1 MCGMFRFLEEK
12 FVPVAARVGS
22 QRHLVAIRDGF
33 ITIMPLTIVGSLAV
47 LVNNLPIKFY
57 QNALDAIWKH
67 ETWTQWGGNVWG
79 ATFGIISLLLAFTIA
94 YNLAKSYDKDGL
106 SAGVISLS
114 TYLTFGTFGEGG
126 LTGLTTG
133 TGGIFIA
140 IIVALLSTELFCKLT
155 GNPKLL
161 IKMPNGVPPA
171 VSKSFA
177 ALLPAIITIG
187 LFALVRTIIS
197 AGFDIPDIVGSFY
210 SAVQEPFMGLTNSWI
225 AALLLAF
232 IPTFLWTLGVHGANI
247 IEPFMQTI
255 NLPAIEANV
264 KAISSGEIAPYIVNK
279 PFFDAFINMGGS
291 GTTIAL
297 IIAIFIF
304 ARKNKQY
311 NTVGKLSAAPGLFNI
326 NEPLLFGL
334 PIVLNPVLFVPFI
347 LTPMVNVTIAFFATK
362 WGFVPAATVSPP
374 WTTPPII
381 NGFLATQSWQGAALS
396 IVLIVVAVCIY
407 LPFISMANRMA
418 KQNELRAAEAESQ
431 KGQQVT
437 KLENQKVE
445 V

>member
-1 MCGMFRFLEEK
+1 MFRFLEEK
-12 FVPVAARVGS
+12 FVPVAARVGN

-140 IIVALLSTELFCKLT
+140 IIIALLSTELFCKLT

-431 KGQQVT
+431 KEQQVT

>member
-1 MCGMFRFLEEK
+1 MFRFLEEK
-12 FVPVAARVGS
+12 FVPVAARVGN

-33 ITIMPLTIVGSLAV
+33 ITIMPLIIVGSLAI

-79 ATFGIISLLLAFTIA
+79 ATFGIFSLLLAFTIA
-94 YNLAKSYDKDGL
+94 YHLAKSYDKDGL
-106 SAGVISLS
+106 SAGVISFS

-140 IIVALLSTELFCKLT
+140 IIIALLSTELFCKLT

-210 SAVQEPFMGLTNSWI
+210 SAIQEPFMGLTNSWI

-264 KAISSGEIAPYIVNK
+264 KAISSGEVAPYIVNK

-297 IIAIFIF
+297 IIAIFLF

-418 KQNELRAAEAESQ
+418 KQNELRAAESEAQ
-431 KGQQVT
+431 KEQQVT
-437 KLENQKVE
+437 KLESQKVE

>member
-1 MCGMFRFLEEK
+1 MFRFLEEK

-47 LVNNLPIKFY
+47 LINNLPIDAY
-57 QNALDAIWKH
+57 QNALDSIWKH
-67 ETWTQWGGNVWG
+67 ETWTQWGGNIWG
-79 ATFGIISLLLAFTIA
+79 ATFGILSLLLAFAIA
-94 YNLAKSYDKDGL
+94 YNLAKSYNKDGL

-114 TYLTFGTFGEGG
+114 SYLTFGTFGEGG

-140 IIVALLSTELFCKLT
+140 IIVSLLSTEVFCRLS
-155 GNPKLL
+155 GNSKLL
-161 IKMPNGVPPA
+161 IKMPDGVPPA

-187 LFALVRTIIS
+187 VFALVRTIIS

-210 SAVQEPFMGLTNSWI
+210 STIQEPFMGLTNTWV
-225 AALLLAF
+225 AAIILAF
-232 IPTFLWTLGVHGANI
+232 IPAFLWTLGVHGANI

-255 NLPAIEANV
+255 NLPAIDANV
-264 KAISSGEIAPYIVNK
+264 AAISAGKVAPYIVNK
-279 PFFDAFINMGGS
+279 PFFDAFVNMGGS

-297 IIAIFIF
+297 IIAIFII

-334 PIVLNPVLFVPFI
+334 PIVLNPILFIPFI
-347 LTPMVNVTIAFFATK
+347 LTPMVNVTIAFFVTK
-362 WGFVPAATVSPP
+362 WGWVPAATVSAP
-374 WTTPPII
+374 WTTPPVI
-381 NGFLATQSWQGAALS
+381 NGFLVTQSWTGAVLS
-396 IVLIVVAVCIY
+396 LVLIAISVCIY
-407 LPFISMANRMA
+407 LPFLAMANRIA
-418 KQNELRAAEAESQ
+418 KQEQKKAEQTQALQPESL
-431 KGQQVT
+431 T
-437 KLENQKVE
+437 ENPKVE

>member
-1 MCGMFRFLEEK
+1 MFRFLEEK
-12 FVPVAARVGS
+12 FVPVAARVGN

-106 SAGVISLS
+106 SAGVISFS

-140 IIVALLSTELFCKLT
+140 IIIALLSTELFCKLT

-210 SAVQEPFMGLTNSWI
+210 TAIQEPFMGLTNSWV

-311 NTVGKLSAAPGLFNI
+311 NAVGKLSAAPGIFNI

-407 LPFISMANRMA
+407 LPFISIANRMA
-418 KQNELRAAEAESQ
+418 KHNEVRAAQTESQNE
-431 KGQQVT
+431 QQVT
-437 KLENQKVE
+437 KLENQKIE

>member
-1 MCGMFRFLEEK
+1 MFRFLEEK
-12 FVPVAARVGS
+12 FVPVAARVGN

-67 ETWTQWGGNVWG
+67 ETWTQWGGNIWNS
-79 ATFGIISLLLAFTIA
+79 TFGILSLLLAFSIA

-114 TYLTFGTFGEGG
+114 SYLTFGTFGEGG

-140 IIVALLSTELFCKLT
+140 IIIALLSTEVFCKLT

-210 SAVQEPFMGLTNSWI
+210 SAIQEPFMGLTNTWV

-255 NLPAIEANV
+255 NLPAIEENV
-264 KAISSGEIAPYIVNK
+264 KAISAGEVAPYIVNK

-418 KQNELRAAEAESQ
+418 KQNEQQAADSETQNEQHIAQS
-431 KGQQVT
+431 KG
-437 KLENQKVE
+437 QKVE

>member
-1 MCGMFRFLEEK
+1 MFRFLEEK
-12 FVPVAARVGS
+12 FVPVAARVGN

-106 SAGVISLS
+106 SAGVISFS

-140 IIVALLSTELFCKLT
+140 IIIALLSTELFCKLT

-210 SAVQEPFMGLTNSWI
+210 SAIQEPFMGLTNSWI

-264 KAISSGEIAPYIVNK
+264 KAISSGEVAPYIVNK

-297 IIAIFIF
+297 IIAIFLF

-362 WGFVPAATVSPP
+362 WGLVPAATVSPP
-374 WTTPPII
+374 WTTPPVI
-381 NGFLATQSWQGAALS
+381 NGFLATQSWQGAVLS

-431 KGQQVT
+431 NEQQNT
-437 KLENQKVE
+437 KLESQKVE

>member
-1 MCGMFRFLEEK
+1 MFRFLEGK
-12 FVPVAARVGS
+12 FVPVAARVGN

-418 KQNELRAAEAESQ
+418 KQNELRVAEAESQ
-431 KGQQVT
+431 KEQQVT

>member
-1 MCGMFRFLEEK
+1 MFRFLEEK
-12 FVPVAARVGS
+12 FVPVAARVGN

-47 LVNNLPIKFY
+47 FVNNLPIKFY

-106 SAGVISLS
+106 SAGVISFS

-140 IIVALLSTELFCKLT
+140 IIIALLSTELFCKLT

-396 IVLIVVAVCIY
+396 IVLIVIAVCIY

-431 KGQQVT
+431 NEQQVI

>member
-1 MCGMFRFLEEK
+1 MFRFLEEK
-12 FVPVAARVGS
+12 FVPVAARVGN

-33 ITIMPLTIVGSLAV
+33 ITIMPLTIVGSLAI
-47 LVNNLPIKFY
+47 LVNNLPIKLY
-57 QNALDAIWKH
+57 QNALDSIWKH

-79 ATFGIISLLLAFTIA
+79 ATFGIISLLLAFSIA

-114 TYLTFGTFGEGG
+114 SYLTFGTFGEGG

-140 IIVALLSTELFCKLT
+140 IIIALLSTELFCKLT

-177 ALLPAIITIG
+177 ALLPAIMTIG
-187 LFALVRTIIS
+187 LFALIRTIIS

-210 SAVQEPFMGLTNSWI
+210 SAIQEPFMGLTNSWI

-232 IPTFLWTLGVHGANI
+232 IPAFLWTLGVHGANI

-347 LTPMVNVTIAFFATK
+347 LTPMVNVTIAYFATK
-362 WGFVPAATVSPP
+362 WGFVPAAIVSPP

-431 KGQQVT
+431 KEQHVT
-437 KLENQKVE
+437 KLESQKVE

>member
-1 MCGMFRFLEEK
+1 MFRFLEEK
-12 FVPVAARVGS
+12 FVPVAARVGN

-67 ETWTQWGGNVWG
+67 ETWTQWGGNIWG

-106 SAGVISLS
+106 SAGVISFS

-133 TGGIFIA
+133 TGGIFIT
-140 IIVALLSTELFCKLT
+140 IIIALLSTELFCKLT

-177 ALLPAIITIG
+177 ALLPAIMTIG

-210 SAVQEPFMGLTNSWI
+210 SAIQEPFMGLTNSWI

-264 KAISSGEIAPYIVNK
+264 KAVSSGEIAPYIVNK

-347 LTPMVNVTIAFFATK
+347 LTPMVNVTIAYFATK
-362 WGFVPAATVSPP
+362 WGFVPAAIVSPP

-431 KGQQVT
+431 KEQHVT

>member
-1 MCGMFRFLEEK
+1 MFRFLEEK

-67 ETWTQWGGNVWG
+67 ETWTQWGGNIWG
-79 ATFGIISLLLAFTIA
+79 ATFGILSLLLAFTIA

-114 TYLTFGTFGEGG
+114 SYMTFGTFAEGG

-133 TGGIFIA
+133 TGGLFIA
-140 IIVALLSTELFCKLT
+140 IIVALLSTEVFCRLS

-210 SAVQEPFMGLTNSWI
+210 SAIQEPFMGLTNTWV
-225 AALLLAF
+225 AALALAF

-264 KAISSGEIAPYIVNK
+264 KAISSGEVAPYIVNK

-297 IIAIFIF
+297 IIAIFII

-347 LTPMVNVTIAFFATK
+347 LTPMINVTIAFFATK

-381 NGFLATQSWQGAALS
+381 NGFLATQSWQGAVLS
-396 IVLIVVAVCIY
+396 LVLLIVAVCIY
-407 LPFISMANRMA
+407 LPFISMANRIA
-418 KQNELRAAEAESQ
+418 KQNEQRAAESESHNE
-431 KGQQVT
+431 QQVT
-437 KLENQKVE
+437 ELENQKVE

>member
-1 MCGMFRFLEEK
+1 MFRFLEEK
-12 FVPVAARVGS
+12 FVPVAARVGN

-33 ITIMPLTIVGSLAV
+33 ITIMPLTIVGTLAV
-47 LVNNLPIKFY
+47 LVNSLPIKFY
-57 QNALDAIWKH
+57 QNALDSIWKH
-67 ETWTQWGGNVWG
+67 ETWTQWGGNIWNS
-79 ATFGIISLLLAFTIA
+79 TFGILSLLLAFTIA
-94 YNLAKSYDKDGL
+94 YNLAKSYEKDGL

-114 TYLTFGTFGEGG
+114 SYMTFGTLGEGG
-126 LTGLTTG
+126 LSGLTTG
-133 TGGIFIA
+133 TGGLFIA
-140 IIVALLSTELFCKLT
+140 IIVALLSTEVFCRLS

-210 SAVQEPFMGLTNSWI
+210 SAIQEPFMGLTNTWV
-225 AALLLAF
+225 AALILAF

-255 NLPAIEANV
+255 NLPAIEKNV
-264 KAISSGEIAPYIVNK
+264 EAISSGGVAPYIVNK

-297 IIAIFIF
+297 IIAIFII

-347 LTPMVNVTIAFFATK
+347 LTPMINVTIAFFATK

-381 NGFLATQSWQGAALS
+381 NGFLATQSWQGAVLS
-396 IVLIVVAVCIY
+396 LVLLIVAVCIY
-407 LPFISMANRMA
+407 LPFISMANRIA
-418 KQNELRAAEAESQ
+418 KQNEQRAAESEAQNEQ
-431 KGQQVT
+431 NVT

>member
-1 MCGMFRFLEEK
+1 VCEMFRFLEEK
-12 FVPVAARVGS
+12 FVPVAARVGN

-210 SAVQEPFMGLTNSWI
+210 TAVQEPFMGLTNSWI

-311 NTVGKLSAAPGLFNI
+311 NTVGKLSAAPGIFNI

-431 KGQQVT
+431 KEQQVT

>member
-1 MCGMFRFLEEK
+1 MGMFRFLEEK
-12 FVPVAARVGS
+12 FVPVAARVGN

-47 LVNNLPIKFY
+47 LINNLPIKFY

-67 ETWTQWGGNVWG
+67 ETWTQFGGNIWN
-79 ATFGIISLLLAFTIA
+79 ATFGIISLLLAFSVA
-94 YNLAKSYDKDGL
+94 YHLTKSYDKDAL
-106 SAGVISLS
+106 SGGVIGLAS
-114 TYLTFGTFGEGG
+114 YMTFGTFGEGG

-133 TGGIFIA
+133 TGGIF
-140 IIVALLSTELFCKLT
+140 VALITALISAELFSRLS
-155 GNPKLL
+155 GNPRLL
-161 IKMPNGVPPA
+161 IKMPAGVPSA

-177 ALLPAIITIG
+177 ALLPAILTIG

-197 AGFDIPDIVGSFY
+197 AGFNVPDIIGTFY
-210 SAVQEPFMGLTNSWI
+210 SSIQEPFMGLTNTWVAGLI
-225 AALLLAF
+225 LAF
-232 IPTFLWTLGVHGANI
+232 IPTFLWSFGIHGANI
-247 IEPFMQTI
+247 IEPFMQSI
-255 NLPAIEANV
+255 NLQAIDANV
-264 KAISSGEIAPYIVNK
+264 AAISAGEVAPYIINK
-279 PFFDAFINMGGS
+279 PFFDAFVNMGGS

-297 IIAIFIF
+297 IIAIFII

-334 PIVLNPVLFVPFI
+334 PIVLNPVLIVPFI

-362 WGFVPAATVSPP
+362 WGFVPAATIAVP

-381 NGFLATQSWQGAALS
+381 NGFLVTQSVWGAVLS
-396 IVLIVVAVCIY
+396 IVLIAVAICIY
-407 LPFISMANRMA
+407 LPFLSMANRMA
-418 KQNELRAAEAESQ
+418 RQNEQKAALAAQNEQQTVVQAE
-431 KGQQVT
+431 G
-437 KLENQKVE
+437 QKVE

>member
-1 MCGMFRFLEEK
+1 MFRFLEEK
-12 FVPVAARVGS
+12 FVPVAARVGN

-47 LVNNLPIKFY
+47 LINNLPIEFY

-67 ETWTQWGGNVWG
+67 ETWTQFGGNVWG
-79 ATFGIISLLLAFTIA
+79 ATFGIISLLLAFTVA
-94 YNLAKSYDKDGL
+94 YHLTKSYDKDAL
-106 SAGVISLS
+106 SGGVIGLAS
-114 TYLTFGTFGEGG
+114 YMTFGTFGEGG

-133 TGGIFIA
+133 TGGIF
-140 IIVALLSTELFCKLT
+140 VALITALISAELFSRLS

-197 AGFDIPDIVGSFY
+197 AGFDIPDIIGSFY
-210 SAVQEPFMGLTNSWI
+210 TAIQEPFMGLTNTWL
-225 AALLLAF
+225 AALILAF

-255 NLPAIEANV
+255 NLPAINENV
-264 KAISSGEIAPYIVNK
+264 AAISAGKVAPYIVNK

-311 NTVGKLSAAPGLFNI
+311 NTVGKLSAAPGIFNI

-347 LTPMVNVTIAFFATK
+347 LTPMINVTIAFFATK
-362 WGFVPAATVSPP
+362 WGWVPAATVAPP

-381 NGFLATQSWQGAALS
+381 NGFLATQSWRGAVLS
-396 IVLIVVAVCIY
+396 IVLIVIAVCIY

-418 KQNELRAAEAESQ
+418 KQNEQKAALAAQSEESADVES
-431 KGQQVT
+431 KG
-437 KLENQKVE
+437 QKVE

>member
-1 MCGMFRFLEEK
+1 MFRFLEEK
-12 FVPVAARVGS
+12 FVPVAARVGN

-210 SAVQEPFMGLTNSWI
+210 TAVQEPFMGLTNSWI

-311 NTVGKLSAAPGLFNI
+311 NTVGKLSAAPGIFNI

-418 KQNELRAAEAESQ
+418 KQNELRAAGAESQ
-431 KGQQVT
+431 KEQQVT

>member
-1 MCGMFRFLEEK
+1 MFRFLEEK
-12 FVPVAARVGS
+12 FVPVAARVGN

-47 LVNNLPIKFY
+47 LVNHLPIKFY

-67 ETWTQWGGNVWG
+67 ETWTQWGSNVWG
-79 ATFGIISLLLAFTIA
+79 ATFGILSLLLAFTIA

-106 SAGVISLS
+106 SAGVISFS
-114 TYLTFGTFGEGG
+114 SYLTFGTFGEGG

-140 IIVALLSTELFCKLT
+140 IIIALLSTELFCKLT

-187 LFALVRTIIS
+187 LIALVRTIIS

-255 NLPAIEANV
+255 NLPAIEENV
-264 KAISSGEIAPYIVNK
+264 KAISAGEVAPYIVNK

-297 IIAIFIF
+297 IIAIFLF

-311 NTVGKLSAAPGLFNI
+311 NTVGSLSAAPGIFNI

-418 KQNELRAAEAESQ
+418 KQNEQRAAEAEAQSKQ
-431 KGQQVT
+431 SVT
-437 KLENQKVE
+437 QSDIQKVE

>member
-1 MCGMFRFLEEK
+1 MFRFLEEK
-12 FVPVAARVGS
+12 FVPVAARVGN

-106 SAGVISLS
+106 SAGVISFS

-140 IIVALLSTELFCKLT
+140 IIIALLSTELFCKLT

-210 SAVQEPFMGLTNSWI
+210 SAIQEPFMGLTNSWI

-264 KAISSGEIAPYIVNK
+264 KAISSGEVAPYIVNK

-297 IIAIFIF
+297 IIAIFLF

-396 IVLIVVAVCIY
+396 IVLIVIAVCIY

-418 KQNELRAAEAESQ
+418 KQNEQRAAEAES
-431 KGQQVT
+431 KNEQQVT
-437 KLENQKVE
+437 KLESQKVE

>member
-1 MCGMFRFLEEK
+1 MFRFLEEK
-12 FVPVAARVGS
+12 FVPVAARVGN

-33 ITIMPLTIVGSLAV
+33 ITIMPLTIVGTLAV
-47 LVNNLPIKFY
+47 LVNSLPIKFY
-57 QNALDAIWKH
+57 QNALDSIWKH
-67 ETWTQWGGNVWG
+67 ETWTQWGGNIWG
-79 ATFGIISLLLAFTIA
+79 ATFGILSLLLAFTIA

-114 TYLTFGTFGEGG
+114 SYMTFGTFAEGG

-133 TGGIFIA
+133 TGGLFIA
-140 IIVALLSTELFCKLT
+140 IIVALLSTEVFCRLS

-210 SAVQEPFMGLTNSWI
+210 SAIQEPFMGLTNTWV
-225 AALLLAF
+225 AALALAF

-264 KAISSGEIAPYIVNK
+264 RAISSGEVAPYIVNK

-297 IIAIFIF
+297 IIAIFII

-347 LTPMVNVTIAFFATK
+347 LTPMINVTIAFFATK

-381 NGFLATQSWQGAALS
+381 NGFLATQSWQGAVLS
-396 IVLIVVAVCIY
+396 LVLLIVAVCIY
-407 LPFISMANRMA
+407 LPFISMANRIA
-418 KQNELRAAEAESQ
+418 KQNEQRAAESESQ
-431 KGQQVT
+431 NEQQVT

>member
-1 MCGMFRFLEEK
+1 MFRFLEEK
-12 FVPVAARVGS
+12 FVPVAARVGN

-33 ITIMPLTIVGSLAV
+33 ITIMPLTIVGSLAI
-47 LVNNLPIKFY
+47 LVNNLPIKLY
-57 QNALDAIWKH
+57 QNALDSIWKH

-79 ATFGIISLLLAFTIA
+79 ATFGIISLLLAFSIA

-114 TYLTFGTFGEGG
+114 SYLTFGTFGEGG

-140 IIVALLSTELFCKLT
+140 IIIALLSTELFCKLT

-177 ALLPAIITIG
+177 ALLPAIMTIG
-187 LFALVRTIIS
+187 LFALIRTIIS

-210 SAVQEPFMGLTNSWI
+210 SAIQEPFMGLTNSWI

-232 IPTFLWTLGVHGANI
+232 IPAFLWTLGVHGANI

-347 LTPMVNVTIAFFATK
+347 LTPMVNVTIAYFATK
-362 WGFVPAATVSPP
+362 WGFVPAAIVSPP

-418 KQNELRAAEAESQ
+418 KQNELRAVEAESQ
-431 KGQQVT
+431 KEQHVT

>member
-1 MCGMFRFLEEK
+1 MFRFLEEK
-12 FVPVAARVGS
+12 FVPVAARVGN

-210 SAVQEPFMGLTNSWI
+210 TAVQEPFMGLTNSWI

-431 KGQQVT
+431 KEQQVT